1 MSDCNIKNDSVSD
14 PSNSHL
20 IKQKMATSSL
30 YKNRPAT
37 SSSSRLKLN
46 IETSNSLYNNKNE
59 TRSPYS
65 LSSNYDDVS
74 NNKKKRESLLLSTQ
88 FVPTRNRTGSFTPI
102 ERNSSNRVNSSGL
115 ISTTSPTSPS
125 QSVDSSLNDVSN
137 RSHLSL
143 KDSDKDLE
151 TNATESSHTKMP
163 RVFIQDDDR
172 ASFYSEALS
181 PKTNNSKKI
190 FFKSRRN
197 TSVKNKSEDNSKME
211 YDLENLHRKDS
222 MDSFVDVKEEQEKLV
237 VERNLNIRLDKLIKA
252 LNKQYD
258 QRDQYV
264 KILNDTDK
272 HIMQGSYTSE
282 HINQYSKRLKTNTH
296 IQQLNS
302 HIRQLETEVHE
313 VKQKLESLNRNKRS
327 ITDPHKYEM
336 LNKDNVLS
344 HRRSESYLMFSGE
357 QKPHANMFLTPVQ
370 STNAMF
376 KDINPLSRVSDVQ
389 ESNSYSNTKKD
400 AISIGSKYEKTVE
413 AETWEISDCLQSL
426 QEKTLDCEFT
436 LEKSNRLVELLKKS
450 PRLSDELVPS
460 AYIAAVQNMVLSDNS
475 KVIAAG
481 YRSCRYF
488 FCAPGSQPNNISKM
502 WNKSKIELSLIKS
515 LTKTP
520 VQETVM
526 EMEQALKLI
535 RGVMEITKTA
545 SLSIIQALISQLEN
559 SAFVEETIGTENI
572 TFVERENS
580 NKTTIVDSGIEL
592 LLEICYLAPKNI
604 VQTKCNR
611 LLENI
616 IIAHRNY
623 EISKVITNT
632 ILNLLSMHESRS
644 HYLNY
649 FSFQFLF
656 ETFTSVVDKS
666 HESSMSIGL
675 IEKCMKLLSL
685 VMKSFAGLMVFASN
699 KFSQIKELVE
709 FVKIPYLLP
718 YLVDLFLDVLNIS
731 PISQKQGGKSS
742 IIGRKEKELPILSQ
756 YRALLCKVFMECQ
769 LSFNIKN
776 ALATTSLNPD
786 QLARCQLLVTE
797 INKLCSDYFNDSTH
811 QKLLEYIDEPME
823 KQEKLSIDNDL
834 FTATISAYS
843 QGVDIAYN
851 LNKNEDVFDF
861 LQFVRTSSSAQIEV
875 DLIKKVDDVSFRN
888 LIERTGVLHF
898 KNYSQWD
905 WSLLLVICRGML
917 KTNRRID
924 ELNRNTK
931 FIRRLIVFFRPY
943 RFRFSGVPIVDV
955 KNPDLIVDVGCS
967 FFRALCETES
977 GLKIFK
983 DDLKF
988 FPQIINSFYKLFE
1001 GIHDENVLV
1010 MKSLR
1015 NTMSSGY
1022 VKLLCS
1028 LTLSYNGVSLLN
1040 KWNIFSII
1048 YKLFSFKTEEY
1059 EYLLCLFLREI
1070 SLWKSPH
1077 SLLILKKAMLCES
1090 SVVKRFAT
1098 DMIGYHLGILKKPDL
1113 PFKINN
1119 MYRNELNSVDER
1131 THVNIVSSLTM
1142 DQETE
1147 LLNMLIR
1154 QLYDIMP
1161 TVVAAADKILY
1172 FYSLNLYNNPIS
1184 LTKHGFKR
1192 DISILVNLIEPMID
1206 QLIMLHSPLLY
1217 LALTT
1222 KDGFELLKNKGY
1234 LNNER
1239 NKWLTMKNYEYAN
1252 LMKQMFIGSL
1262 RYDSFDEMPVHLY
1275 KTLASSESGLRYI
1288 AANGDFVNF
1297 KNKINDFVKNLESS
1311 DVYNARNIMEIEG
1324 AVWCVGLIGSTDLG
1338 IDLIES
1344 TDVISNLITISMKA
1358 KNLSLKF
1365 TCLFALGFISSTNT
1379 GIELI
1384 DSFNWTCSVDF
1395 NGKPRGVCV
1404 PNDIDGFFLFPELI
1418 TNKYAFDNREFGLD
1432 GSTDNLM
1439 YIENIF
1445 GGENTAQSSTD
1456 LQTSNS
1462 EEVEHFNSDYY
1473 PKGLGVIS
1481 GNKDDDELKSG
1492 IYGIQDK
1499 EDKKST
1505 SLKLSSN
1512 QPKLMKH
1519 KNRSSGQVKN
1529 EFYPDSS
1536 SSDIESFATDEES
1549 ISSSLINEDIADS
1562 TPIEAKFVNEPA
1574 NISVPVTKFKT
1585 EVLSQEEGTSMYQ
1598 KRDDLRNQ
1606 NLFNDLP
1613 NMTLNMDLDSLL
1625 FMRKIIEEPTLLND
1639 ENYETELEL
1648 KKQETMIQSLN
1659 DFRFR
1664 NYQNLNSRKA
1674 FMVEMRN
1681 TRTVSEQNELMMQ
1694 KISLLVSQLNN
1705 HLLLNESRRE
1715 LMSYYKDG
1723 NLREFF
1729 SNSDIVNKVIDYMA
1743 IYKYSF
1749 QVRKFLCD
1757 LFLSSKSIEVVMK
1770 KDSVKMKYYDM

>member
-1 MSDCNIKNDSVSD
+1 MSDCSIRNDNASD

-37 SSSSRLKLN
+37 GSSSRLKLN
-46 IETSNSLYNNKNE
+46 VETSNSLNNNNE
-59 TRSPYS
+59 TRSPYLLTS
-65 LSSNYDDVS
+65 NNDDISS
-74 NNKKKRESLLLSTQ
+74 NKKKRESLLLSTH

-102 ERNSSNRVNSSGL
+102 ERNTSNRVSSSGL
-115 ISTTSPTSPS
+115 ISTTSAISPS
-125 QSVDSSLNDVSN
+125 HSVDSNLYDFAS

-143 KDSDKDLE
+143 KDSDKELR
-151 TNATESSHTKMP
+151 TNATELSHTKMP
-163 RVFIQDDDR
+163 RIVMQDDGQ
-172 ASFYSEALS
+172 ASPYSELLS

-197 TSVKNKSEDNSKME
+197 TSAKNKSEDTPNNESN
-211 YDLENLHRKDS
+211 LEGPNRKDS
-222 MDSFVDVKEEQEKLV
+222 MDSFVNVKEEQEKLA
-237 VERNLNIRLDKLIKA
+237 VEKALNSSLDKLMKA
-252 LNKQYD
+252 LNKQYE
-258 QRDQYV
+258 QRGQFIQ
-264 KILNDTDK
+264 ILNDTDK

-296 IQQLNS
+296 IQQINS
-302 HIRQLETEVHE
+302 SIHQLESEIHE
-313 VKQKLESLNRNKRS
+313 TKQKLENLNRNKRS
-327 ITDPHKYEM
+327 ITDPRSYDM

-344 HRRSESYLMFSGE
+344 HRRSESYLMSLRE
-357 QKPHANMFLTPVQ
+357 QKNDADMFLTPVQ
-370 STNAMF
+370 SSNAMF
-376 KDINPLSRVSDVQ
+376 KDINPLSRVSDAH
-389 ESNSYSNTKKD
+389 EGNSYTSNKKD
-400 AISIGSKYEKTVE
+400 TNSIGSKYEKAVE
-413 AETWEISDCLQSL
+413 SETWEISDCLQSL
-426 QEKTLDCEFT
+426 QEKTLDWEFT
-436 LEKSNRLVELLKKS
+436 LEKSNRLIELLKTS
-450 PRLSDELVPS
+450 PKLRDELVAS

-488 FCAPGSQPNNISKM
+488 FCAPGSDPNNILKM
-502 WNKSKIELSLIKS
+502 WSKSKIELSLIKS

-545 SLSIIQALISQLEN
+545 SLSVIQALISQLEN
-559 SAFVEETIGTENI
+559 SVFVEETIGTGNI
-572 TFVERENS
+572 VFVEKENN

-592 LLEICYLAPKNI
+592 LLEICYLSPKNI

-616 IIAHRNY
+616 IISHKNY
-623 EISKVITNT
+623 EISKVITST
-632 ILNLLSMHESRS
+632 VLNLLTMHESRS

-656 ETFTSVVDKS
+656 ETFTSAVDKS
-666 HESSMSIGL
+666 HEATLSKDVT
-675 IEKCMKLLSL
+675 EKCLKLLSL

-699 KFSQIKELVE
+699 KFSQIRELVE
-709 FVKIPYLLP
+709 FVKVPYLLP
-718 YLVDLFLDVLNIS
+718 YLVDLFLDVLNIC
-731 PISQKQGGKSS
+731 PIGQNHGKISAS
-742 IIGRKEKELPILSQ
+742 IKNIEKELPVLSQ

-769 LSFNIKN
+769 LSFNIKS
-776 ALATTSLNPD
+776 SLVKASLKPEH
-786 QLARCQLLVTE
+786 LIRCQLLVTE
-797 INKLCSDYFNDSTH
+797 INKLCSDYLNDSTH
-811 QKLLEYIDEPME
+811 QKLLEYNEQPLQT
-823 KQEKLSIDNDL
+823 QEKFSIDSEL
-834 FTATISAYS
+834 FTATVSAYS
-843 QGVDIAYN
+843 QGVNMAYK
-851 LNKNEDVFDF
+851 LNKNEDAFDF
-861 LQFVRTSSSAQIEV
+861 LQFVRTSSSAQIELE
-875 DLIKKVDDVSFRN
+875 LIKKVDDASFRN
-888 LIERTGVLHF
+888 LIERTGVLQF
-898 KNYSQWD
+898 KNYAQWD
-905 WSLLLVICRGML
+905 WPLLLVICRGML

-924 ELNRNTK
+924 DLNRNTK
-931 FIRRLIVFFRPY
+931 FIRRMIVFFRPY
-943 RFRFSGVPIVDV
+943 RFRFSGIPIVDV

-1001 GIHDENVLV
+1001 GIHDENVFI

-1028 LTLSYNGVSLLN
+1028 LTLSHNGVTLLN
-1040 KWNIFSII
+1040 KWNIFSLI

-1059 EYLLCLFLREI
+1059 EYLLCLFLREL

-1077 SLLILKKAMLCES
+1077 GILILKKAMVCES

-1113 PFKINN
+1113 PYKINN

-1131 THVNIVSSLTM
+1131 THVNIVSCLNT

-1147 LLNMLIR
+1147 LLTILIR
-1154 QLYDIMP
+1154 QLYDILP
-1161 TVVAAADKILY
+1161 SVVAAADKILY
-1172 FYSLNLYNNPIS
+1172 FYSLNQYNNPIL
-1184 LTKHGFKR
+1184 LTKHSFKR
-1192 DISILVNLIEPMID
+1192 DISLLITLIEPMID
-1206 QLIMLHSPLLY
+1206 QLIMLNSPLLY
-1217 LALTT
+1217 LSLTT

-1234 LNNER
+1234 LDNER
-1239 NKWLTMKNYEYAN
+1239 YKWLTFKNFEYVN
-1252 LMKQMFIGSL
+1252 LMKQMFKGSL
-1262 RYDSFDEMPVHLY
+1262 KYDSFEEMPVHLY

-1288 AANGDFVNF
+1288 ITNGDFVSF
-1297 KNKINDFVKNLESS
+1297 KNKISEFVQEVELNDA
-1311 DVYNARNIMEIEG
+1311 YNARNIMEVES

-1344 TDVISNLITISMKA
+1344 SEVISDLIAISMNA

-1365 TCLFALGFISSTNT
+1365 TCLFALGFISSTTT

-1384 DSFNWTCSVDF
+1384 DSFNWTCSVDC

-1418 TNKYAFDNREFGLD
+1418 SNMYVFDNTATTD
-1432 GSTDNLM
+1432 STNRLM
-1439 YIENIF
+1439 YVENIF
-1445 GGENTAQSSTD
+1445 GGENMAQSSTD
-1456 LQTSNS
+1456 LQTSTS
-1462 EEVEHFNSDYY
+1462 EEVEQFNKEYHS
-1473 PKGLGVIS
+1473 KGLGVIS
-1481 GNKDDDELKSG
+1481 GNKDVDEVKSG
-1492 IYGIQDK
+1492 IYELGDK
-1499 EDKKST
+1499 GNR
-1505 SLKLSSN
+1505 SLAKLSSIP
-1512 QPKLMKH
+1512 PKLMNH
-1519 KNRSSGQVKN
+1519 KNKSSGQVKN

-1536 SSDIESFATDEES
+1536 SSDIESFATDDES
-1549 ISSSLINEDIADS
+1549 MSSSLINMDIADS
-1562 TPIEAKFVNEPA
+1562 TPIETKFFNETG

-1585 EVLSQEEGTSMYQ
+1585 EVLSQEEGTGIHE
-1598 KRDDLRNQ
+1598 KKDDFIDQ
-1606 NLFNDLP
+1606 NMFSDLP

-1625 FMRKIIEEPTLLND
+1625 FMKKIIDEPTLLND

-1648 KKQETMIQSLN
+1648 TRQETMIQSLN
-1659 DFRFR
+1659 DFRSR
-1664 NYQNLNSRKA
+1664 NYQYLNSRKA
-1674 FMVEMRN
+1674 FMAEMRKA
-1681 TRTVSEQNELMMQ
+1681 RTVSEQNELMMQ
-1694 KISLLVSQLNN
+1694 KISLLVSQLNS

-1715 LMSYYKDG
+1715 LMSYYKD
-1723 NLREFF
+1723 NVLREFF

-1757 LFLSSKSIEVVMK
+1757 LFLSNKSIEIVMK